1 MATSPSLQST
11 SGGCHCGTV
20 RFEAE
25 VDITT
30 AAECNCSYC
39 SKIGLLLAFTGEK
52 RLCLTAGHHALTDYR
67 FHTGH
72 VAHLFCARCG
82 TAIYGRVP
90 GPDNRPL
97 IAVNLR
103 CVDGLDLTSI
113 DRRPVNG
120 AAR

>member
-1 MATSPSLQST
+1 MATSPSLQNGL
-11 SGGCHCGTV
+11 GGCHCGTV
-20 RFEAE
+20 RFEAD

-30 AAECNCSYC
+30 AVDCNCSYC

-52 RLCLTAGHHALTDYR
+52 QFLLTAGHDALTDYR

-82 TAIYGRVP
+82 TAVYGRVP

-97 IAVNLR
+97 VAVNLR

-113 DRRPVNG
+113 DRRAVDG
-120 AAR
+120 ASR